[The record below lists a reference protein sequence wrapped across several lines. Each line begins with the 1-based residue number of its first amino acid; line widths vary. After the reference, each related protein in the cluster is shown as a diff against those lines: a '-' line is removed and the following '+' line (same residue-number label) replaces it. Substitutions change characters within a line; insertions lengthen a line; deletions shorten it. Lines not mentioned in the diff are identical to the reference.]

1 MNARNKRQDSES
13 RNAPAMTR
21 KMIYAIFLVII
32 VALVILLYPILKIKM
47 SSSVHLRADTFT
59 DLEVK
64 RLYEH
69 VENLSVRI
77 GSRNFY
83 EYDKLA
89 EAENYIK
96 KILENTGCVYSLQ
109 SYEYQGKIFQN
120 IIVTL
125 SGQGSEAG
133 SVVVG
138 AHYDTVLGTPGADDN
153 ASAVAVLLELCRLL
167 QDHKPLRTLRFV
179 FFTLEEPPLFRSR
192 YQGSYVYASHL
203 KEKKEAVHAM
213 LCLEMV
219 GYFNNKEGGQAF
231 PVPGMNFLFP
241 TTPNFI
247 SIVGNLPS
255 RALVEKVRDSIKRGS
270 TIPVEGIATVP
281 YVPGVDFSDHRSFW
295 KMGYPAVMITDTAF
309 YRNPN
314 YHRETDTI
322 DTLDFVKMASLLKGL
337 VKASVELANAAPDKP

>member
-1 MNARNKRQDSES
+1 MNARKKRQDRES
-13 RNAPAMTR
+13 RNTLAMTR
-21 KMIYAIFLVII
+21 IMIYTIFI
-32 VALVILLYPILKIKM
+32 VLIGVLVILIYPIVKIKM

-59 DLEVK
+59 DMEVK

-69 VENLSVRI
+69 VEKLSVRI
-77 GSRNFY
+77 GSRNFH

-89 EAENYIK
+89 QAENYIK
-96 KILENTGCVYSLQ
+96 EVLENTGCAYKLQ
-109 SYEYQGKIFQN
+109 SYEYKGKIFKN

-125 SGQGSEAG
+125 PGQGSDDGA
-133 SVVVG
+133 VIIG

-153 ASAVAVLLELCRLL
+153 ASAVAVLLEICRLMR
-167 QDHKPLRTLRFV
+167 DHKPLRTLRFV

-192 YQGSYVYASHL
+192 HQGSYVYASHL
-203 KEKKEAVHAM
+203 KENNEAVHAM

-219 GYFNNKEGGQAF
+219 GYFNSKEGGQTF
-231 PVPGMNFLFP
+231 PVPGMSRLYSS
-241 TTPNFI
+241 TPDFI
-247 SIVGNLPS
+247 SIVGNLKS

-270 TIPVEGIATVP
+270 TINVEGIATVS

-314 YHRETDTI
+314 YHRESDTI

-337 VKASVELANAAPDKP
+337 VNASVELANAAPDKP

>member
-1 MNARNKRQDSES
+1 MI
-13 RNAPAMTR
+13 R
-21 KMIYAIFLVII
+21 KMIYAISIAIIAVLVIFF
-32 VALVILLYPILKIKM
+32 YPILKIKM

-64 RLYEH
+64 RLHEH

-83 EYDKLA
+83 EYDKLT

-96 KILENTGCVYSLQ
+96 KVLADTGCPYSLQ
-109 SYEYQGKIFQN
+109 SYEYQGKIFKN

-125 SGQGSEAG
+125 SGQGGDDG
-133 SVVVG
+133 SVIIG
-138 AHYDTVLGTPGADDN
+138 AHYDTALGTPGADDN

-167 QDHKPLRTLRFV
+167 RDHRPLRTLRFV

-192 YQGSYVYASHL
+192 HQGSYVYASYL

-219 GYFNNKEGGQAF
+219 GYFNDKDGGQAF
-231 PVPGMNFLFP
+231 PVPGMNLLYP
-241 TTPNFI
+241 STPNFV
-247 SIVGNLPS
+247 SIVGNLRS
-255 RALVEKVRDSIKRGS
+255 RPLVEKVRDSIKRGS

-314 YHRETDTI
+314 YHTEKDTI

-337 VKASVELANAAPDKP
+337 VKASVELAHAAPDKP